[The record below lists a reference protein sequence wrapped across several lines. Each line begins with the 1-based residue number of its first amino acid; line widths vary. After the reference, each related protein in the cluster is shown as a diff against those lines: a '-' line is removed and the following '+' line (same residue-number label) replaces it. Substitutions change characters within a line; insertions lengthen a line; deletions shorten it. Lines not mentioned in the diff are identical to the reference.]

1 MRTNTA
7 APQHLFADGGR
18 RCKAKPAAQ
27 FPYSTRTVTVQYPY
41 SSRCENIQF
50 PHIIVYKGRATP
62 PPFSLHVYDVREL
75 CVFTTGTVRVLYGN
89 CTGTVWKLSKGR
101 EVVRTCRARSTGNAR
116 RIPAHHHCAGL
127 VQRWTPRA
135 ASPAVY
141 FHLAQGPNE
150 VPPPPQPRQ
159 RKVRRDS
166 FILYPHR
173 AGVLFYREAHA
184 LTVGGK

>member
-62 PPFSLHVYDVREL
+62 PPFSLHMYDVREL
-75 CVFTTGTVRVLYGN
+75 CVFITGTVRVLYGN
-89 CTGTVWKLSKGR
+89 CTGTVRKLSKGR
-101 EVVRTCRARSTGNAR
+101 EVVRTCRAHSTGNVR

-166 FILYPHR
+166 FIVYPHMQ
-173 AGVLFYREAHA
+173 VCTVFCYREAHA
-184 LTVGGK
+184 FGR